1 MTLCLFASCN
11 YGEKPADPQR
21 SAVEHPLTASTPAP
35 VDTEGSAAE
44 ESSTASTPASVD
56 TQGSAAEHSSAAS
69 TTASVDNEGAA
80 AEDSSAASYTES
92 ETDNLEQIDTWIKE
106 ANGPNNDKRYDAIFE
121 LGKLK
126 KLEDERALEPLL
138 KATSD
143 LWSGSGAWGALK
155 KLKEKPA
162 IKAYLYQIGRDPISP
177 VRSNAIK
184 ALTELYDCRE
194 ECAAILEIL
203 RDAVTDPES
212 NIDAN
217 AIEALPKLYN
227 GREECAEFLEFLRK
241 ALKHTNSD
249 VQLAAIDILIK
260 LHKIDTDDL
269 QGNKIGTDDLQ
280 EIVEVV
286 VKHFLG
292 TDSSGQ
298 IFQDWD
304 PPDTAF
310 QILLELSSISSDPR
324 IEKALQKAAQ
334 SRKAIFFEPA
344 MEALGNLHQP
354 SRETFE
360 VLRQKA
366 DPDECDCAIR
376 LKAISALQNLSGKAD
391 QDTHPNIL
399 ETLRNTTQDINDE
412 VRNAACQALGEWE
425 SGPSTA

>member
-44 ESSTASTPASVD
+44 ESSTASTTASVD
-56 TQGSAAEHSSAAS
+56 TQGS
-69 TTASVDNEGAA
+69 A

-92 ETDNLEQIDTWIKE
+92 ETDDLEQIKTWIEE
-106 ANGPNNDKRYDAIFE
+106 ANGENNDKRYDAILE
-121 LGKLK
+121 LGNVK
-126 KLEDERALEPLL
+126 KLDDKRPLEPLL
-138 KATSD
+138 QATSN
-143 LWSGSGAWGALK
+143 LWSRSGACSSLEKLK
-155 KLKEKPA
+155 KNPA
-162 IKAYLYQIGRDPISP
+162 TRTYLYQIGSDPKSP

-203 RDAVTDPES
+203 RDAVTDPKS

-217 AIEALPKLYN
+217 AIA
-227 GREECAEFLEFLRK
+227 
-241 ALKHTNSD
+241 ALKTLYDFTKCREILHFVRQAVKYQNSD

-260 LHKIDTDDL
+260 LHKMDTNDL

-280 EIVEVV
+280 DIVAVV
-286 VKHFLG
+286 VEHFLE

-310 QILLELSSISSDPR
+310 QILLELSSIYSDPR
-324 IEKALQKAAQ
+324 IEKALQKVAQ
-334 SRKAIFFEPA
+334 SREAKFFEPA
-344 MEALGNLHQP
+344 MEALGKLYQP

-360 VLRQKA
+360 VLKQQA
-366 DPDECDCAIR
+366 DPNEDDWAICSA
-376 LKAISALQNLSGKAD
+376 AINALQNLSGKAD

-399 ETLRNTTQDINDE
+399 ETLRNVTYHRNNE
-412 VRNAACQALGEWE
+412 VRNVAFQALREWQ
-425 SGPSTA
+425 SAPCTA